1 MNRSVARHR
10 SARLSPASVVLAAL
24 SKGGQPGRVLSPQ
37 IDRMRTGGLRTI
49 LRELRTSGRDEAQ
62 RLSANHT
69 ETYRRIWKH
78 AADELGAE
86 MEQLHDGFVVI
97 RSGTR
102 ETLVWRHLVM
112 MDHPSTTAF
121 ALNKTVVHQL
131 LSNLDVPVPEHVELD
146 RTQRSAA
153 MEFIEQAPP
162 TVPGHVV
169 KPAAGTSGGAGVTC
183 NVRTPEDLLRA
194 WLGAGRW
201 EGRILVERQAPG
213 DEYRLLF
220 LDGQLL
226 GAVRRKPASVQGDGT
241 STVGQLID
249 AENRR
254 RLSLASAEVARLV
267 RVDLDCALA
276 LSRQGL
282 TLGSVPSP
290 GRRVAVK
297 GTVSQNAVAD
307 NETVGD
313 VSPELVA
320 QCAAAARAM
329 RLRLA
334 GVDVVSPDISVPLHA
349 SGGVVLEVNGTPG
362 FHYHYQVADPGRMV
376 PVAVPILEE
385 LLKHSRGG
393 TIEPADAHG

>member
-1 MNRSVARHR
+1 M
-10 SARLSPASVVLAAL
+10 LLAAV

-37 IDRMRTGGLRTI
+37 IDRFRTGGLSTL
-49 LRELRTSGRDEAQ
+49 LRERKTGGRDESQ
-62 RLSANHT
+62 RLAANHT
-69 ETYRRIWKH
+69 ETYCRIWRH
-78 AADELGAE
+78 AADRVGADIE
-86 MEQLHDGFVVI
+86 HLQDGFMVI
-97 RSGTR
+97 RSAAR

-131 LSNLDVPVPEHVELD
+131 LTRLDIPVPEHMELD
-146 RTQRSAA
+146 RRQRGTAL
-153 MEFIEQAPP
+153 EFIQQASSA
-162 TVPGHVV
+162 VPGHVV

-183 NVRTPEDLLRA
+183 NVRTAEDLIRA

-213 DEYRLLF
+213 EEYRLLF
-220 LDGQLL
+220 LDGELL
-226 GAVRRKPASVQGDGT
+226 DVVRRRPASVRGDGT
-241 STVGQLID
+241 SSVGQLID

-254 RLSLASAEVARLV
+254 RLSLASAEVARLI

-282 TLGSVPSP
+282 TLGSVPARGS
-290 GRRVAVK
+290 RVAVK
-297 GTVSQNAVAD
+297 GTVSQNATSD
-307 NETVGD
+307 NETVAE

-320 QCAAAARAM
+320 QCASAARAM

-334 GVDVVSPDISVPLHA
+334 GVDVVTPDISVPLRS

-362 FHYHYQVADPGRMV
+362 FHYHYQVANADRSV
-376 PVAVPILEE
+376 PVAVPILER
-385 LLKHSRGG
+385 LLDDSTAGRMQAAG
-393 TIEPADAHG
+393 DLS

>member
-1 MNRSVARHR
+1 MSS
-10 SARLSPASVVLAAL
+10 SALRRGESRLSPASALLAAV

-37 IDRMRTGGLRTI
+37 IDRMRTGGLSTL
-49 LRELRTSGRDEAQ
+49 LRERKTSGRDEAQ

-78 AADELGAE
+78 AAEQFGAE
-86 MEQLHDGFVVI
+86 IEQLQDGFMVI
-97 RSGTR
+97 RSSSS

-121 ALNKTVVHQL
+121 ALNKSVVHQL
-131 LSNLDVPVPEHVELD
+131 LSKLDIPVPQHVELD
-146 RTQRSAA
+146 RGQRSAA
-153 MEFIEQAPP
+153 MDFIDQASPV
-162 TVPGHVV
+162 VPGHVV

-194 WLGAGRW
+194 WLAAGRW

-226 GAVRRKPASVQGDGT
+226 GVVKRKPASVLGDGE

-249 AENRR
+249 VENRR

-282 TLGSVPSP
+282 TLKSVPAP
-290 GRRVAVK
+290 GRRVTVK

-307 NETVGD
+307 NETVTD

-334 GVDVVSPDISVPLHA
+334 GVDVVAPDISVPLHA

-362 FHYHYQVADPGRMV
+362 FHYHYQVADLERAV
-376 PVAVPILEE
+376 PVAVPVLER
-385 LLKHSRGG
+385 LLGEQSAGSG
-393 TIEPADAHG
+393 PSDARP